1 MKDSAK
7 QDATTRADNL
17 DDPTAQDTG
26 RLPTGD
32 PGPAY
37 PNHANDSSGKGS
49 PYGGTKTADA
59 DAPDAN
65 QQVNREDTGK
75 SEGEGKLPEDMGDE
89 YDSPS
94 SYGDKGDDKP
104 GDDNG
109 PGDARGAAIR

>member
-37 PNHANDSSGKGS
+37 PNHANDSRGKGS

-65 QQVNREDTGK
+65 QQVNREDTANPK
-75 SEGEGKLPEDMGDE
+75 ARASCPRIWAMNTIARAAMEI
-89 YDSPS
+89 
-94 SYGDKGDDKP
+94 KGTTSRAMITAP
-104 GDDNG
+104 AT
-109 PGDARGAAIR
+109 PAAL